1 VKATVYLL
9 NWSPTKSLNGKTPYE
24 AWFGKKP
31 SVKHLCTFRCCAFA
45 KRVAPGV
52 TKLADRSIPGVFLGY
67 KMETKGYRVYDPVN
81 NKVMVT
87 RDVVFDEK
95 QG

>member
-1 VKATVYLL
+1 MERLHMKHGLL
-9 NWSPTKSLNGKTPYE
+9 S
-24 AWFGKKP
+24 
-31 SVKHLCTFRCCAFA
+31 SVKHLRAFGCCAFA
-45 KRVAPGV
+45 KRVEPGV

-67 KMETKGYRVYDPVN
+67 KMETKGYRVYDPAN